1 MEKSLQKKAFLGLSR
16 FFIPLPDALFK
27 SEIQKSARAICRET
41 AHLVDDERR
50 LHRFVVNTITRTNQD
65 VPLDLIER
73 QLDLSADR
81 VLEIVEKLEDLK
93 VFFYRYNSPGINWA
107 YPVTTEDR
115 VYKLT
120 FSDGKRCTAA

>member
-1 MEKSLQKKAFLGLSR
+1 METKLKKQAFLGLGR
-16 FFIPLPDALFK
+16 LFIPLPNALFK

-41 AHLVDDERR
+41 AHLTEEERR
-50 LHRFVVNTITRTNQD
+50 LHRFVVSTISQTNQD

-73 QLDLSADR
+73 QLDLPADQ

-107 YPVTTEDR
+107 YPVTAEDR
-115 VYKLT
+115 IYQLT
-120 FSDGKRCTAA
+120 FSDGKGCTAA